1 MVCTRLSI
9 LTTVGWLFVN
19 EAKTCCNIS
28 RTWKHIFLSGSVTRQ
43 DFRRPTPNHLG
54 IDELAGSSC
63 RVTANPTGI
72 SLPIT
77 DIKTAVLRSQSCQNQ
92 KFHKN
97 RNSTK
102 KNNKTLGLSLAL
114 LGLHFACVFP
124 GRESSWNEIAYF
136 QMASSVGMERV
147 RVGRRI
153 KERRWE
159 MNMMDTDGL
168 HLRLFD

>member
-43 DFRRPTPNHLG
+43 DFRRPTPNDLG
-54 IDELAGSSC
+54 IDKIAGFSC

-77 DIKTAVLRSQSCQNQ
+77 DMKTAVLHSQSCQDQ
-92 KFHKN
+92 KLTKTEIRQKN
-97 RNSTK
+97 TK
-102 KNNKTLGLSLAL
+102 PWVFLWRCLE
-114 LGLHFACVFP
+114 LHFACVIL
-124 GRESSWNEIAYF
+124 GRESGWNQIAYF
-136 QMASSVGMERV
+136 PMASSVGMERV

-153 KERRWE
+153 KERGSG